1 MLKDFYII
9 IKNLINRSARAK
21 IREREIYAVSV
32 ARLLAIVWKI
42 KQKQNI
48 VKGGDVIEV
57 RWNAHFIVKNRL
69 VYDQ

>member
-21 IREREIYAVSV
+21 IRERSVSV
-32 ARLLAIVWKI
+32 AGLLAIVWKI